1 MAVLPRMKMP
11 VNILTAFLLLCFCF
25 PVSAAEMAAQ
35 VILAKGQASVIS
47 SKGKAR
53 TLKRRSKIYSGDVI
67 KTGANGSV
75 QLRFIDKALMTIKPG
90 SELNITS
97 YLYDDGSKKTTK
109 KEVVMSLVTGGFR
122 TITGVIGKGD
132 KSAYKVK
139 TPAASVGIR
148 GTNYEIQQEVSGSF
162 VMAVY
167 VGGISV
173 ENEAG
178 SIDLGLGS
186 DFNYT
191 RVAPGQAPKGL
202 LVIPASL
209 SVNAAD
215 DQEEEEQEQEKQAA
229 SESESEEGEE
239 EKEEAAEASTATTE
253 EESSQSESQ
262 EEVSDATLFVEEVV
276 PVEEAAPDVLAKAVV
291 AEEPEDLPETS
302 TEPEE
307 TVNLPSPTIFEDPFK
322 GVDIVHNP
330 VPNVLSDEE
339 WSLAHSGNI
348 GALTM
353 QLGYTIGSDGL
364 PNFNSQLESPNA
376 INVNNFIPFDYSQSG
391 QYAYLDFNYSTFDS
405 ISQTGTFHTVM
416 LYIDTDITSPQDLV
430 DKLNF
435 ELGYNGV
442 PVQVS
447 LVDDPSG
454 QRFVFEPIN
463 SGDDYINLMYLN
475 FNSSNTVPDQQLMAQ
490 LGGHSSSPDSD
501 WFWSTNTF
509 LLIGDGSWR
518 EDNDSPIW
526 TYISGSEDSD
536 GEYYH
541 SYIEVATR
549 DTEDTVDSFE
559 DFKDC
564 ANKGKICDIQINDV
578 NDANDGNIR
587 WGAWLASPGDG
598 IEVYINSG
606 GSEFSFLDENNLVFG
621 VFGERADINDLKGNM
636 SFSGGGDC
644 SDYGQCIGFAD
655 DGFVSNFSGQFDVNF
670 SNGQISNGQ
679 LNIETMS
686 MDNQV
691 MSAWDVHFNGQMHLD
706 SDQNLMQPEFYTQ
719 SVGGYIYDGSGNTI
733 TNEVIG
739 SVGGIFI
746 KPGDVFAGGFNLG
759 TSDNINKH
767 TTGVFTLKED

>member
-1 MAVLPRMKMP
+1 MDLKSSMKVP
-11 VNILTAFLLLCFCF
+11 INIFTLFVLLCFCVT
-25 PVSAAEMAAQ
+25 VSAAEIAAQ
-35 VILAKGQASVIS
+35 VILSKGQASVTS
-47 SKGKAR
+47 PAGKVR
-53 TLKRRSKIYSGDVI
+53 SLKRRAKIYSGDVI
-67 KTGANGSV
+67 KTGGNGSV

-97 YLYDDGSKKTTK
+97 YLYDDGTQQTSK
-109 KEVVMSLVTGGFR
+109 KEVVMSLVAGGFR
-122 TITGVIGKGD
+122 TITGIIGKGN
-132 KSAYKVK
+132 KSAYRVQ

-191 RVAPGQAPKGL
+191 RVTPGEAPKGL

-215 DQEEEEQEQEKQAA
+215 DQEEEEQQEKEAA
-229 SESESEEGEE
+229 SESEESDEE
-239 EKEEAAEASTATTE
+239 EKEAVAEESTTTE
-253 EESSQSESQ
+253 DESSQTEAQDEPSET
-262 EEVSDATLFVEEVV
+262 VLLVEKVV

-291 AEEPEDLPETS
+291 PEEAEDLS
-302 TEPEE
+302 DSSA
-307 TVNLPSPTIFEDPFK
+307 TVEDTPVVSNPSVFEDPFK
-322 GVDIVHNP
+322 GLDIEESP
-330 VPNVLSDEE
+330 LPEVLSDEE

-348 GALTM
+348 GAINM
-353 QLGYTIGSDGL
+353 NLGYTIGSDGL

-376 INVNNFIPFDYSQSG
+376 INVNNFIPFDYSASG
-391 QYAYLDFNYSTFDS
+391 QYAYLDFNYTTFDS
-405 ISQTGTFHTVM
+405 VSQVGTNHTAM
-416 LYIDTDITSPQDLV
+416 MYIDTDINTPQDLV

-435 ELGYNGV
+435 ELGYNSV

-454 QRFVFEPIN
+454 QRFVFEPVN
-463 SGDDYINLMYLN
+463 SGDDFISLMYLS

-490 LGGHSSSPDSD
+490 LGGSSSSPNSD

-509 LLIGDGSWR
+509 LSLGNGSWR

-526 TYISGSEDSD
+526 TFIAGSVDSD

-541 SYIEVATR
+541 SFIEVATR

-587 WGAWLASPGDG
+587 WGAWLASAGDG
-598 IEVYINSG
+598 VEVTINSG
-606 GSEFSFLDENNLVFG
+606 GSEFSFLDESNLIFG

-655 DGFVSNFSGQFDVNF
+655 DGVVSNFSGQFDVNF
-670 SNGQISNGQ
+670 SNGEISNGQ
-679 LNIETMS
+679 LDIETMS
-686 MDNQV
+686 MDDQV
-691 MSAWDVHFNGQMHLD
+691 MSAWDVQFNGQMHLD

-719 SVGGYIYDGSGNTI
+719 AVSGHIYDSSGATI

-739 SVGGIFI
+739 TVGGIFI
-746 KPGDVFAGGFNLG
+746 KPGNVFAGGFNLG